1 MKISFAIC
9 TYNRLSYLKLVTEDF
24 LKQCE
29 ELSSRLGTLEAVAE
43 SELGIRPLEI
53 ELLFI
58 DNNSDDGTE
67 EYCKSFVDS
76 FNFQDQENY
85 KNSKNRALINRAI
98 GKVTASYIFEKRQGL
113 SHARNAAI
121 EKFTGE
127 YLVFLDDDIRLAD
140 SFLLNLLVNLQSLLV
155 TDSLDLNLASPIKT
169 ASLPFIASVRI
180 VPEWESEK
188 PGWLSFKPPFAL
200 SPSVF
205 PSHDYGSENRI
216 YPFVFENLK
225 VANPIGAVMLIS
237 RSVFEKIGIFNTELG
252 VGSSALGFGLH
263 EDTEFFR
270 TALKEGVP
278 LYYWGDTQVTHPV
291 TKQRMSGKY
300 ICDWYF
306 KSGKSLTWL
315 AFNRADLFENGQAEM
330 IGMPVFLIRKLPR
343 ILKQFLSVRIMA
355 IPVYLILKL
364 VSLMGFSLLS
374 YLSFNFRII
383 IYFRALM
390 MKCLG
395 EISAFRVLH

>member
-24 LKQCE
+24 FKQCE
-29 ELSSRLGTLEAVAE
+29 RLRFSREIQKTAAE
-43 SELGIRPLEI
+43 SELAIHPLEI

-58 DNNSDDGTE
+58 DNNSNDGTE
-67 EYCKSFVDS
+67 EYCKSFIQR
-76 FNFQDQENY
+76 FNSQSDHEDCEKY
-85 KNSKNRALINRAI
+85 SAA
-98 GKVTASYIFEKRQGL
+98 YIFEKKQGL

-140 SFLLNLLVNLQSLLV
+140 SFLLNLLANLQILLV
-155 TDSLDLNLASPIKT
+155 TDSLNLDLESFPIKT

-180 VPEWESEK
+180 IPEWESEK
-188 PGWLSFKPPFAL
+188 PEWLSFKPPFSL

-205 PSHDYGSENRI
+205 PSHDYGSESRT

-225 VANPIGAVMLIS
+225 VSNPIGAVMLIS
-237 RSVFEKIGIFNTELG
+237 RSVFDKIGIFNTELG

-270 TALKEGVP
+270 TALKERVTI
-278 LYYWGDTQVTHPV
+278 YYWGDTQVTHPV
-291 TKQRMSGKY
+291 TKQRMTEKY

-306 KSGKSLTWL
+306 QSGKSLTWL

-330 IGMPVFLIRKLPR
+330 IGMPVSLTRKLPK
-343 ILKQFLSVRIMA
+343 ILKQFLRLRIMRT
-355 IPVYLILKL
+355 PLYLILKFL
-364 VSLMGFSLLS
+364 CLTCLSLLS

-383 IYFRALM
+383 VYFRALM

>member
-24 LKQCE
+24 FKQCN
-29 ELSSRLGTLEAVAE
+29 ELGSYLNSWTINQEIDAE
-43 SELGIRPLEI
+43 SGILNKLLEI
-53 ELLFI
+53 EFLLI
-58 DNNSDDGTE
+58 NNNSNDATE
-67 EYCKSFVDS
+67 ECYKSFIEKFELHFASLPSNNLNTRVKYS
-76 FNFQDQENY
+76 
-85 KNSKNRALINRAI
+85 AI
-98 GKVTASYIFEKRQGL
+98 YIFEKKQGL

-140 SFLLNLLVNLQSLLV
+140 SFLLNLLANLHGLLV
-155 TDSLDLNLASPIKT
+155 TE
-169 ASLPFIASVRI
+169 PFIASVRI
-180 VPEWESEK
+180 TPEWELEK
-188 PGWLSFKPPFAL
+188 PEWLRFKPPFSL

-205 PSHDYGSENRI
+205 PSHDYGSEKRI

-237 RSVFEKIGIFNTELG
+237 RSVFKKIGIFNTELG

-270 TALKEGVP
+270 TALKERVP
-278 LYYWGDTQVTHPV
+278 IYYWGDTQVTHPV

-330 IGMPVFLIRKLPR
+330 IGMPVSLTRKLPK
-343 ILKQFLSVRIMA
+343 ILKQFLRLRIMRT
-355 IPVYLILKL
+355 PLYLILKFL
-364 VSLMGFSLLS
+364 CLTCLSLLS

>member
-9 TYNRLSYLKLVTEDF
+9 TYNRLHYLKLVTEDF
-24 LKQCE
+24 FKQCE
-29 ELSSRLGTLEAVAE
+29 ELRLSLDAQEIVAE
-43 SELGIRPLEI
+43 SGFALRPLEI

-58 DNNSDDGTE
+58 DNNSNDGTY

-76 FNFQDQENY
+76 FEAQFDFLSSNNLSL
-85 KNSKNRALINRAI
+85 KSKYSVA
-98 GKVTASYIFEKRQGL
+98 YIFEKKQGL

-140 SFLLNLLVNLQSLLV
+140 SFLVNLLANLNKTLV
-155 TDSLDLNLASPIKT
+155 TNAALDEQCFNGLET
-169 ASLPFIASVRI
+169 ASLSFIASLRI
-180 VPEWESEK
+180 VPGWDSKK
-188 PGWLSFKPPFAL
+188 PEWLSFKPPFAL

-205 PSHDYGSENRI
+205 PSHDYGSESRT

-237 RSVFEKIGIFNTELG
+237 RSVFEKIGIFNIELG

-270 TALKEGVP
+270 TALKKGIP
-278 LYYWGDTQVTHPV
+278 IYYWGDTYIIHPV

-315 AFNRADLFENGQAEM
+315 AFNRADLFEEGQAEM
-330 IGMPVFLIRKLPR
+330 IGMPFLLIRKLPKK
-343 ILKQFLSVRIMA
+343 LKQFLSMRIMA

-364 VSLMGFSLLS
+364 LSLMGFSLLS
-374 YLSFNFRII
+374 YLSLNFRII
-383 IYFRALM
+383 IYLRALT

-395 EISAFRVLH
+395 EISAFRMLY

>member
-24 LKQCE
+24 LKQYK
-29 ELSSRLGTLEAVAE
+29 ELRLHLDHQEISAE
-43 SELGIRPLEI
+43 SEMAIQSLKI
-53 ELLFI
+53 EFLFI
-58 DNNSDDGTE
+58 DNNSNDGTE
-67 EYCKSFVDS
+67 EYCKSVIER
-76 FNFQDQENY
+76 FNNVGSSEKY
-85 KNSKNRALINRAI
+85 SAA
-98 GKVTASYIFEKRQGL
+98 YIFEKRQGL

-140 SFLLNLLVNLQSLLV
+140 SFLLNLFANLNETLV
-155 TDSLDLNLASPIKT
+155 TNTSGT
-169 ASLPFIASVRI
+169 ASLSFIASVRI
-180 VPEWESEK
+180 IPEWELEK
-188 PGWLSFKPPFAL
+188 PEWLSLKPPFSL

-205 PSHDYGSENRI
+205 PAHDYGSENRI

-237 RSVFEKIGIFNTELG
+237 RSVFEKIGIFNIELG

-278 LYYWGDTQVTHPV
+278 IYYWGDTQVTHPV
-291 TKQRMSGKY
+291 TKQRMTEKY

-330 IGMPVFLIRKLPR
+330 IGMPVFLIRKLPE
-343 ILKQFLSVRIMA
+343 ILKQFLSMRIMA

-364 VSLMGFSLLS
+364 LSLICFSLLS
-374 YLSFNFRII
+374 YLSFNFRSI

-395 EISAFRVLH
+395 EISAFRVIR

>member
-24 LKQCE
+24 FKQCN
-29 ELSSRLGTLEAVAE
+29 ELGSYLNSLTINQEIDAE
-43 SELGIRPLEI
+43 SGMLNKLLEI
-53 ELLFI
+53 EFLLI
-58 DNNSDDGTE
+58 NNNSNDATE
-67 EYCKSFVDS
+67 ECYKSFIEKFELHFASLPSNNLNTRVKYS
-76 FNFQDQENY
+76 
-85 KNSKNRALINRAI
+85 AI
-98 GKVTASYIFEKRQGL
+98 YIFEKKQGL

-140 SFLLNLLVNLQSLLV
+140 SFLLNLLMNLRGLLV
-155 TDSLDLNLASPIKT
+155 TE
-169 ASLPFIASVRI
+169 PFIASVRI

-188 PGWLSFKPPFAL
+188 PKWLSFKPPFAL

-205 PSHDYGSENRI
+205 PSHDYGSESRT

-270 TALKEGVP
+270 TALKEQVSI
-278 LYYWGDTQVTHPV
+278 YYWGDTQVTHPV

-315 AFNRADLFENGQAEM
+315 AFNRADLFENGQAGM
-330 IGMPVFLIRKLPR
+330 IGMPVFLIRKLPKV
-343 ILKQFLSVRIMA
+343 LKQFLSMKIMA

-364 VSLMGFSLLS
+364 LSLMCLSLIS

>member
-24 LKQCE
+24 LKQCK
-29 ELSSRLGTLEAVAE
+29 ELSLSLETLETVVENEFA
-43 SELGIRPLEI
+43 IQPLEI
-53 ELLFI
+53 EFLFI

-98 GKVTASYIFEKRQGL
+98 GKVTAAYIFEKRQGL

-127 YLVFLDDDIRLAD
+127 YLVFLDDDIRLVD
-140 SFLLNLLVNLQSLLV
+140 SFLLNLLMNLRGLLV
-155 TDSLDLNLASPIKT
+155 TNALET

-180 VPEWESEK
+180 IPEWELEK
-188 PGWLSFKPPFAL
+188 PEWLSFKPPFAL

-205 PSHDYGSENRI
+205 PSHDYGSETRT

-270 TALKEGVP
+270 TAFKEGVP

-330 IGMPVFLIRKLPR
+330 IGMPVFLIRKLPE

>member
-24 LKQCE
+24 FKQCN
-29 ELSSRLGTLEAVAE
+29 ELGSYLNSWTINQEIDAE
-43 SELGIRPLEI
+43 SGILNKLLEI
-53 ELLFI
+53 EFLLI
-58 DNNSDDGTE
+58 NNNSNDATE
-67 EYCKSFVDS
+67 ECYKSFIEKFELHFASLPSNNLNARVKYS
-76 FNFQDQENY
+76 
-85 KNSKNRALINRAI
+85 AI
-98 GKVTASYIFEKRQGL
+98 YIFEKKQGL
-113 SHARNAAI
+113 SRARNAAI

-140 SFLLNLLVNLQSLLV
+140 SFLLNLLMNLQDLLV
-155 TDSLDLNLASPIKT
+155 TDSLDLNLESFPAKT
-169 ASLPFIASVRI
+169 VSLPFIASVRI
-180 VPEWESEK
+180 VPDWESEK
-188 PGWLSFKPPFAL
+188 PEWLSFKPPFAL

-205 PSHDYGSENRI
+205 PSHDYASEKRI

-237 RSVFEKIGIFNTELG
+237 RSVFKKIGIFNTELG

-278 LYYWGDTQVTHPV
+278 IYYWGDTQVTHPV

-315 AFNRADLFENGQAEM
+315 AFNRVDLFENGQAEM
-330 IGMPVFLIRKLPR
+330 IGMPMFLTRKLPE
-343 ILKQFLSVRIMA
+343 ILKQFLSMKIMA
-355 IPVYLILKL
+355 TPVYLIFKL
-364 VSLMGFSLLS
+364 LSLMCFSLLS

>member
-9 TYNRLSYLKLVTEDF
+9 TYNRLSYLQLVTEDF

-29 ELSSRLGTLEAVAE
+29 ELLSLSLETQETAAE
-43 SELGIRPLEI
+43 SKFSIRPLEI
-53 ELLFI
+53 EFLCI
-58 DNNSDDGTE
+58 DNNSNDGTE
-67 EYCKSFVDS
+67 EYCKSFIQR
-76 FNFQDQENY
+76 FNSQSDHEDCEKY
-85 KNSKNRALINRAI
+85 SAA
-98 GKVTASYIFEKRQGL
+98 YIFEKKQGL

-180 VPEWESEK
+180 IPEWELEK
-188 PGWLSFKPPFAL
+188 PEWLSLKPPFSL

-205 PSHDYGSENRI
+205 PSHDYGSESRI

-270 TALKEGVP
+270 TALKEEVP
-278 LYYWGDTQVTHPV
+278 IYYWGDTQVTHPV

-315 AFNRADLFENGQAEM
+315 AFNRADLFENGQAGM
-330 IGMPVFLIRKLPR
+330 IGMPVFLIRRLPK

-364 VSLMGFSLLS
+364 VSLRGFSLLS

>member
-9 TYNRLSYLKLVTEDF
+9 TYNRLSYLQLVTEDF
-24 LKQCE
+24 LKQCK
-29 ELSSRLGTLEAVAE
+29 ELSLSLETLKTAAE
-43 SELGIRPLEI
+43 SEFAIQPLEI

-67 EYCKSFVDS
+67 EYCKSFIQR
-76 FNFQDQENY
+76 FNNVAPSVKY
-85 KNSKNRALINRAI
+85 SAA
-98 GKVTASYIFEKRQGL
+98 YIFEKRQGL

-140 SFLLNLLVNLQSLLV
+140 SFLLNLLANLRGLLM
-155 TDSLDLNLASPIKT
+155 TGSF
-169 ASLPFIASVRI
+169 PFIASVRI
-180 VPEWESEK
+180 IPEWELEK
-188 PGWLSFKPPFAL
+188 PEWLSSKPPFSL

-205 PSHDYGSENRI
+205 PLHDYGSESRT

-270 TALKEGVP
+270 TALKERVP
-278 LYYWGDTQVTHPV
+278 IYYWGDTQVIHPV

-330 IGMPVFLIRKLPR
+330 IGIPMFLIRKLPK
-343 ILKQFLSVRIMA
+343 ILKQFLSMKIMA
-355 IPVYLILKL
+355 IPVYLIFKL
-364 VSLMGFSLLS
+364 LSLMCFSLLS

>member
-1 MKISFAIC
+1 VKYSAI
-9 TYNRLSYLKLVTEDF
+9 
-24 LKQCE
+24 
-29 ELSSRLGTLEAVAE
+29 
-43 SELGIRPLEI
+43 
-53 ELLFI
+53 
-58 DNNSDDGTE
+58 
-67 EYCKSFVDS
+67 
-76 FNFQDQENY
+76 
-85 KNSKNRALINRAI
+85 
-98 GKVTASYIFEKRQGL
+98 YIFEKKQGL

-140 SFLLNLLVNLQSLLV
+140 SFLLNLLMNLRGLLV
-155 TDSLDLNLASPIKT
+155 TE
-169 ASLPFIASVRI
+169 PFIASVRI

-188 PGWLSFKPPFAL
+188 PKWLSFKPPFAL

-205 PSHDYGSENRI
+205 PSHDYGSESRT

-270 TALKEGVP
+270 TALKEQVSI
-278 LYYWGDTQVTHPV
+278 YYWGDTQVTHPV

-315 AFNRADLFENGQAEM
+315 AFNRADLFENGQAGM
-330 IGMPVFLIRKLPR
+330 IGMPVFLIRKLPKV
-343 ILKQFLSVRIMA
+343 LKQFLSMKIMA

-364 VSLMGFSLLS
+364 LSLMCLSLIS

>member
-24 LKQCE
+24 FKQCE
-29 ELSSRLGTLEAVAE
+29 ELRFSLEAHETTAE
-43 SELGIRPLEI
+43 SEFAIQSLEI
-53 ELLFI
+53 EFLFI
-58 DNNSDDGTE
+58 DNNSDDGTG
-67 EYCKSFVDS
+67 EYCKLFAGR
-76 FNFQDQENY
+76 FNFQDQENC
-85 KNSKNRALINRAI
+85 KNTKNEISINHCI
-98 GKVTASYIFEKRQGL
+98 GKVTVAYIFEKRQGL

-140 SFLLNLLVNLQSLLV
+140 SFLLNLLVNLNKSLV
-155 TDSLDLNLASPIKT
+155 TNVLET

-188 PGWLSFKPPFAL
+188 PEWLSFKPPFAL

-205 PSHDYGSENRI
+205 PSHDYGSESRT

-278 LYYWGDTQVTHPV
+278 LYYWGDTQVAHPV

-330 IGMPVFLIRKLPR
+330 IGMPVLLTRKLPKK
-343 ILKQFLSVRIMA
+343 IKQFLSMRVMA

-364 VSLMGFSLLS
+364 LSLMGFSLLS
-374 YLSFNFRII
+374 YLSFNFRTI

-395 EISAFRVLH
+395 EISAFRILH

>member
-76 FNFQDQENY
+76 FNFQDQENC
-85 KNSKNRALINRAI
+85 KNTKNEISINRSI
-98 GKVTASYIFEKRQGL
+98 GKVTAAYIFEKRQGL

-140 SFLLNLLVNLQSLLV
+140 SFLLNLFMNLRGLLV
-155 TDSLDLNLASPIKT
+155 TNALET

-180 VPEWESEK
+180 IPEWESEK

-205 PSHDYGSENRI
+205 PSHDYGSESRI

-270 TALKEGVP
+270 TALKERVP
-278 LYYWGDTQVTHPV
+278 LYYWGDTEVTHPV

-330 IGMPVFLIRKLPR
+330 IGMPMFLIRKLPK
-343 ILKQFLSVRIMA
+343 ILKQILSVKIMA

-364 VSLMGFSLLS
+364 LSLMCFSLLS

>member
-9 TYNRLSYLKLVTEDF
+9 TYNRLSYLQLVTEDF

-29 ELSSRLGTLEAVAE
+29 RLRFSSEIQETAAE
-43 SELGIRPLEI
+43 SKFAIQPLEI
-53 ELLFI
+53 EFLFI

-67 EYCKSFVDS
+67 EYCKSFIQR
-76 FNFQDQENY
+76 FNSQSDHEGCEKY
-85 KNSKNRALINRAI
+85 SAA
-98 GKVTASYIFEKRQGL
+98 YIFEKKQGL

-140 SFLLNLLVNLQSLLV
+140 SFLLNLLVNLQVLLV

-180 VPEWESEK
+180 IPEWELEK
-188 PGWLSFKPPFAL
+188 PEWLSFKPPFSL

-205 PSHDYGSENRI
+205 PSHDYGSERRI

-270 TALKEGVP
+270 TALKDGVP
-278 LYYWGDTQVTHPV
+278 IYYWGDTQVTHPV
-291 TKQRMSGKY
+291 TKQRMSEKY

-315 AFNRADLFENGQAEM
+315 AFNRADLFENGQAGM
-330 IGMPVFLIRKLPR
+330 IGMPVFLIRKLPK
-343 ILKQFLSVRIMA
+343 ILKRFLSMKIMA

-364 VSLMGFSLLS
+364 LSLMCFSLLG

>member
-1 MKISFAIC
+1 
-9 TYNRLSYLKLVTEDF
+9 
-24 LKQCE
+24 
-29 ELSSRLGTLEAVAE
+29 VAE
-43 SELGIRPLEI
+43 SELAIHPLEI

-58 DNNSDDGTE
+58 DNNSNDGTE
-67 EYCKSFVDS
+67 EYCKSFIQR
-76 FNFQDQENY
+76 FNSQSHHEDREKY
-85 KNSKNRALINRAI
+85 SAA
-98 GKVTASYIFEKRQGL
+98 YIFEKKQGL

-140 SFLLNLLVNLQSLLV
+140 SFLLNLLMNLQGLLV
-155 TDSLDLNLASPIKT
+155 TDSLDINLESSPIKT

-180 VPEWESEK
+180 IPEWELEK
-188 PGWLSFKPPFAL
+188 PEWLSFKPPFSL

-205 PSHDYGSENRI
+205 PSHDYGSESRI

-270 TALKEGVP
+270 TALKEQIP
-278 LYYWGDTQVTHPV
+278 IYYWGNTQVSHPV
-291 TKQRMSGKY
+291 TKQRMSEKY
-300 ICDWYF
+300 ICEWYF

-315 AFNRADLFENGQAEM
+315 ACKRADLFENGQAGM
-330 IGMPVFLIRKLPR
+330 IGMPVLLTRKLPK
-343 ILKQFLSVRIMA
+343 ILKLFLTVRIMA

-364 VSLMGFSLLS
+364 LSLVCFSLLS
-374 YLSFNFRII
+374 CLSFNFRIV

-390 MKCLG
+390 MKCFG
-395 EISAFRVLH
+395 EISAFRILH

>member
-29 ELSSRLGTLEAVAE
+29 ELSLSLETRESAAE
-43 SELGIRPLEI
+43 SELAIRPLEI

-98 GKVTASYIFEKRQGL
+98 GKVTAVYIFEKRQGL

-140 SFLLNLLVNLQSLLV
+140 SFLLNLFMNLRGLLV
-155 TDSLDLNLASPIKT
+155 TNALET

-180 VPEWESEK
+180 IPEWELEK
-188 PGWLSFKPPFAL
+188 PEWLSFKPPFAL

-205 PSHDYGSENRI
+205 PSHDYGSETRT

-270 TALKEGVP
+270 TAFKEGVP

-330 IGMPVFLIRKLPR
+330 IGMPVFLIRKLPE
-343 ILKQFLSVRIMA
+343 ILKQFLRVRIMA

-374 YLSFNFRII
+374 YLSFNFRTI

>member
-9 TYNRLSYLKLVTEDF
+9 TYNRLHYLKLVTEDF
-24 LKQCE
+24 FKQCE
-29 ELSSRLGTLEAVAE
+29 ELRLSLDAQEIVAE
-43 SELGIRPLEI
+43 SGFAIRPLEI

-58 DNNSDDGTE
+58 DNNSNDGTD

-76 FNFQDQENY
+76 FEAQLNFLSSNNLSL
-85 KNSKNRALINRAI
+85 KSKYSAA
-98 GKVTASYIFEKRQGL
+98 YIFEKRQGL

-127 YLVFLDDDIRLAD
+127 YLVFLDDDIRLTD
-140 SFLLNLLVNLQSLLV
+140 SFLVNLLANLNKTLV
-155 TDSLDLNLASPIKT
+155 TNAALDEQCFNGLET
-169 ASLPFIASVRI
+169 ASLSFIASLRI
-180 VPEWESEK
+180 VPEWELEK
-188 PGWLSFKPPFAL
+188 PEWLSFKPPFAL

-205 PSHDYGSENRI
+205 PSHDYSSESRT

-270 TALKEGVP
+270 TALKKGIP
-278 LYYWGDTQVTHPV
+278 IYYWGDTYVIHPV

-315 AFNRADLFENGQAEM
+315 AFNRADLFEEGQAEM
-330 IGMPVFLIRKLPR
+330 IGMPFLLIRKLPKK
-343 ILKQFLSVRIMA
+343 LKQFLSMRIMA

-364 VSLMGFSLLS
+364 LSLMGFSLLS
-374 YLSFNFRII
+374 YLSLNFRII
-383 IYFRALM
+383 IYFRALT

-395 EISAFRVLH
+395 EISAFRMLY

>member
-24 LKQCE
+24 FKQCN
-29 ELSSRLGTLEAVAE
+29 ELGSYLNSLTINQEIDAE
-43 SELGIRPLEI
+43 SGMLNKLLEI
-53 ELLFI
+53 EFLLI
-58 DNNSDDGTE
+58 NNNSNDATE
-67 EYCKSFVDS
+67 ECYKSFIEKFELHFASLPSNNLNTRVKYS
-76 FNFQDQENY
+76 
-85 KNSKNRALINRAI
+85 AI
-98 GKVTASYIFEKRQGL
+98 YIFEKKQGL

-140 SFLLNLLVNLQSLLV
+140 SFLLNLLMNLRGLLV
-155 TDSLDLNLASPIKT
+155 TE
-169 ASLPFIASVRI
+169 PFIASVRI

-188 PGWLSFKPPFAL
+188 PKWLSFKPPFAL

-205 PSHDYGSENRI
+205 PSHDYGSESRT

-278 LYYWGDTQVTHPV
+278 IYYWGDTQVTHPV

-300 ICDWYF
+300 VCDWYF

-315 AFNRADLFENGQAEM
+315 AFNRLDLFENGQAEM
-330 IGMPVFLIRKLPR
+330 IGMPMFLTRKLPE
-343 ILKQFLSVRIMA
+343 ILKQFLSMKIMA

-364 VSLMGFSLLS
+364 LSLMCLSLIS

>member
-24 LKQCE
+24 FKQCN
-29 ELSSRLGTLEAVAE
+29 ELGSYLNSLTINQEIDAE
-43 SELGIRPLEI
+43 SGMLNKLLEI
-53 ELLFI
+53 EFLLI
-58 DNNSDDGTE
+58 NNNSNDATE
-67 EYCKSFVDS
+67 ECYKSFIEKFELHFASLPSNNLNARVKYS
-76 FNFQDQENY
+76 
-85 KNSKNRALINRAI
+85 AI
-98 GKVTASYIFEKRQGL
+98 YIFEKKQGL

-127 YLVFLDDDIRLAD
+127 YLVFLDDDIHLAD
-140 SFLLNLLVNLQSLLV
+140 SFLLNLLMNLRGLLV
-155 TDSLDLNLASPIKT
+155 TE
-169 ASLPFIASVRI
+169 PFIASVRI

-188 PGWLSFKPPFAL
+188 PKWLSFKPPFAL

-205 PSHDYGSENRI
+205 PSHDYGSESRR
-216 YPFVFENLK
+216 YPFVLENLK

-270 TALKEGVP
+270 TALKEQVSI
-278 LYYWGDTQVTHPV
+278 YYWGDTQVTHPV

-315 AFNRADLFENGQAEM
+315 AFNRADLFENGQAGM
-330 IGMPVFLIRKLPR
+330 IGMPVFLIRKLPKV
-343 ILKQFLSVRIMA
+343 LKQFLSMKIMA

-364 VSLMGFSLLS
+364 LSLMCLSLIS

>member
-24 LKQCE
+24 LKQCK
-29 ELSSRLGTLEAVAE
+29 ELRLGLEAQETATE
-43 SELGIRPLEI
+43 SEFAIRPLEI

-58 DNNSDDGTE
+58 DNNSNDGTE
-67 EYCKSFVDS
+67 EYCKLFVDS
-76 FNFQDQENY
+76 FEAQFNFLSSNNLSL
-85 KNSKNRALINRAI
+85 KSKYLAA
-98 GKVTASYIFEKRQGL
+98 YIFEKRQGL

-140 SFLLNLLVNLQSLLV
+140 SFLLNLLMNLRGLLV
-155 TDSLDLNLASPIKT
+155 TNVLET

-188 PGWLSFKPPFAL
+188 PEWLSFKPPFAL
-200 SPSVF
+200 SSSVF
-205 PSHDYGSENRI
+205 PSHDYGSESRT

-291 TKQRMSGKY
+291 TKQRMSRKY

-330 IGMPVFLIRKLPR
+330 IGMPVFLIRKLPE
-343 ILKQFLSVRIMA
+343 ILKEFLSVRIMA

-364 VSLMGFSLLS
+364 LSLMGFSLLS
-374 YLSFNFRII
+374 YLSLNFRTI

>member
-24 LKQCE
+24 FKQCNE
-29 ELSSRLGTLEAVAE
+29 IGSHLNSWTIHQEIDAE
-43 SELGIRPLEI
+43 SGMLNQLLEI
-53 ELLFI
+53 EFLLI
-58 DNNSDDGTE
+58 NNNSNDATE
-67 EYCKSFVDS
+67 ECYKSFIE
-76 FNFQDQENY
+76 NFELHFASLPSNNLNVRVKY
-85 KNSKNRALINRAI
+85 SAI
-98 GKVTASYIFEKRQGL
+98 YIFEKKQGL

-121 EKFTGE
+121 ERFTGE

-140 SFLLNLLVNLQSLLV
+140 SFLLNLLANLRGLLM
-155 TDSLDLNLASPIKT
+155 T
-169 ASLPFIASVRI
+169 ASFSFIASVRI
-180 VPEWESEK
+180 IPEWELEK
-188 PGWLSFKPPFAL
+188 PEWLSSKPPFSL

-205 PSHDYGSENRI
+205 PSHDYGSESRI

-270 TALKEGVP
+270 TALKERVP
-278 LYYWGDTQVTHPV
+278 IYYWGDTQVIHPV

-330 IGMPVFLIRKLPR
+330 IGMPMFLIRKLPK
-343 ILKQFLSVRIMA
+343 ILKQFLSMKIMA
-355 IPVYLILKL
+355 IPVYLIFKL
-364 VSLMGFSLLS
+364 LSLMCFSLLS

>member
-9 TYNRLSYLKLVTEDF
+9 TYNRLSYLQLVTEDF
-24 LKQCE
+24 LKQCK
-29 ELSSRLGTLEAVAE
+29 ELSLGLETQEAAVE
-43 SELGIRPLEI
+43 SKLGIRPLEI

-67 EYCKSFVDS
+67 EYCKSFIQR
-76 FNFQDQENY
+76 FNNVAPSVKY
-85 KNSKNRALINRAI
+85 SAA
-98 GKVTASYIFEKRQGL
+98 YIFEKRQGL

-140 SFLLNLLVNLQSLLV
+140 SFLLNLLTNLQGLLG
-155 TDSLDLNLASPIKT
+155 TDSLDLNLTFPIKT

-180 VPEWESEK
+180 IPEWELEK
-188 PGWLSFKPPFAL
+188 PEWLSLKPPFSL

-205 PSHDYGSENRI
+205 PAHDYGSENRI

-278 LYYWGDTQVTHPV
+278 IYYWGDTKVTHPV

-315 AFNRADLFENGQAEM
+315 ACNRADLFESGQAEM
-330 IGMPVFLIRKLPR
+330 IGMPMFLIRKLPE

-364 VSLMGFSLLS
+364 LSLMCLSLIS
-374 YLSFNFRII
+374 YLSFNFRIV

-395 EISAFRVLH
+395 EISAFRILH

>member
-24 LKQCE
+24 FKQCN
-29 ELSSRLGTLEAVAE
+29 ELGSYLNSWTINQEIDAE
-43 SELGIRPLEI
+43 SGMLNKLLEI
-53 ELLFI
+53 EFLLI
-58 DNNSDDGTE
+58 NNNSNDATE
-67 EYCKSFVDS
+67 ECYKSFIEKFELHFASLPSNNLNTRVKYS
-76 FNFQDQENY
+76 
-85 KNSKNRALINRAI
+85 AI
-98 GKVTASYIFEKRQGL
+98 YIFEKKQGL

-140 SFLLNLLVNLQSLLV
+140 SFLLNLLMNLQDLLV
-155 TDSLDLNLASPIKT
+155 TDSLDLDLESFPIKT

-180 VPEWESEK
+180 TPEWELEK
-188 PGWLSFKPPFAL
+188 PEWLSFKPPFAL

-205 PSHDYGSENRI
+205 PAHDYGSEKRI

-237 RSVFEKIGIFNTELG
+237 RSVFKKIGIFNTELG

-278 LYYWGDTQVTHPV
+278 IYYWGDTQVIHPV

-330 IGMPVFLIRKLPR
+330 IGMPMFLIRKLPK
-343 ILKQFLSVRIMA
+343 ILKQFLSMKIMA
-355 IPVYLILKL
+355 IPVYLIFKL
-364 VSLMGFSLLS
+364 LSLTCFSLLS

>member
-1 MKISFAIC
+1 M
-9 TYNRLSYLKLVTEDF
+9 
-24 LKQCE
+24 
-29 ELSSRLGTLEAVAE
+29 
-43 SELGIRPLEI
+43 
-53 ELLFI
+53 
-58 DNNSDDGTE
+58 
-67 EYCKSFVDS
+67 
-76 FNFQDQENY
+76 
-85 KNSKNRALINRAI
+85 
-98 GKVTASYIFEKRQGL
+98 
-113 SHARNAAI
+113 
-121 EKFTGE
+121 
-127 YLVFLDDDIRLAD
+127 
-140 SFLLNLLVNLQSLLV
+140 

-180 VPEWESEK
+180 VPSWESEK
-188 PGWLSFKPPFAL
+188 PEWLSFKPPFSL

-205 PSHDYGSENRI
+205 PSHDYGSETRT

-315 AFNRADLFENGQAEM
+315 AFNRADLFENRQAEM
-330 IGMPVFLIRKLPR
+330 IGMPVLLIRKMPE
-343 ILKQFLSVRIMA
+343 ILKRFLSVRIMA

>member
-24 LKQCE
+24 FKQCN
-29 ELSSRLGTLEAVAE
+29 ELGSYLNSWTINQEIDAE
-43 SELGIRPLEI
+43 SGMLNKLLEI
-53 ELLFI
+53 EFLLI
-58 DNNSDDGTE
+58 NNNSNDATE
-67 EYCKSFVDS
+67 ECYKSFIEKFELHFASLPSNNLNTRVKYS
-76 FNFQDQENY
+76 
-85 KNSKNRALINRAI
+85 AI
-98 GKVTASYIFEKRQGL
+98 YIFEKKQGL

-140 SFLLNLLVNLQSLLV
+140 SFLLNLLANLRGLLE
-155 TDSLDLNLASPIKT
+155 T
-169 ASLPFIASVRI
+169 ASFSFIASVRI
-180 VPEWESEK
+180 TPEWELEK
-188 PGWLSFKPPFAL
+188 PEWLSFKPPFAL

-205 PSHDYGSENRI
+205 PSHDYGSEKRI

-270 TALKEGVP
+270 TALKEQVP
-278 LYYWGDTQVTHPV
+278 IYYWGDTQVIHPV

-330 IGMPVFLIRKLPR
+330 IGMPVFLIRKLPQ
-343 ILKQFLSVRIMA
+343 ILKRFLSMKIMA
-355 IPVYLILKL
+355 IPVYLIFKL
-364 VSLMGFSLLS
+364 LSLMCFSLLS

>member
-29 ELSSRLGTLEAVAE
+29 GLRFRLETLGTAAGSGFAIQPLA
-43 SELGIRPLEI
+43 IQPLEI
-53 ELLFI
+53 EFLLI
-58 DNNSDDGTE
+58 DNNSNDGTE
-67 EYCKSFVDS
+67 EYCKSFIPR
-76 FNFQDQENY
+76 FNSQ
-85 KNSKNRALINRAI
+85 
-98 GKVTASYIFEKRQGL
+98 VTAAYIFEKRQGL

-121 EKFTGE
+121 ENFTGE

-140 SFLLNLLVNLQSLLV
+140 SFLLNLLVNLSSLLM
-155 TDSLDLNLASPIKT
+155 TDSLDPSVESFT
-169 ASLPFIASVRI
+169 VETVSLSFIASVRI
-180 VPEWESEK
+180 TPEWELEK
-188 PGWLSFKPPFAL
+188 PEWLSFKPPFSL

-205 PSHDYGSENRI
+205 PSHDYGSESRM

-225 VANPIGAVMLIS
+225 VANPIGAVILIS
-237 RSVFEKIGIFNTELG
+237 RPVFEKIGIFNTELG
-252 VGSSALGFGLH
+252 VGSSAMGFGLH

-270 TALKEGVP
+270 TALKKGVP
-278 LYYWGDTQVTHPV
+278 IYYWGDTQVIHPV
-291 TKQRMSGKY
+291 TKQRMTEKY

-330 IGMPVFLIRKLPR
+330 IGMPVFLTRRLPKVLKL
-343 ILKQFLSVRIMA
+343 LLSIRIMA

-364 VSLMGFSLLS
+364 LSLICFSLLS

-395 EISAFRVLH
+395 EISAFRILH

>member
-9 TYNRLSYLKLVTEDF
+9 TYNRLSYLQLVTEDF
-24 LKQCE
+24 LKQCK
-29 ELSSRLGTLEAVAE
+29 RLGFSSEIQETAAE
-43 SELGIRPLEI
+43 SKFAIQPLEI
-53 ELLFI
+53 EFLFI
-58 DNNSDDGTE
+58 DNNSNDGTE
-67 EYCKSFVDS
+67 EYCKSFIQR
-76 FNFQDQENY
+76 FNSQSDHEDCEKY
-85 KNSKNRALINRAI
+85 SAA
-98 GKVTASYIFEKRQGL
+98 YIFEKKQGL

-180 VPEWESEK
+180 IPEWELEK
-188 PGWLSFKPPFAL
+188 PEWLSLKPPFSL

-205 PSHDYGSENRI
+205 PSHDYGSERRI

-270 TALKEGVP
+270 TALKEEVP
-278 LYYWGDTQVTHPV
+278 IYYWGDTQVTHPV

-315 AFNRADLFENGQAEM
+315 AFNRADLFENGQAGM
-330 IGMPVFLIRKLPR
+330 IGMPVFLIRRLPK
-343 ILKQFLSVRIMA
+343 ILKQFLSMKIMA

-364 VSLMGFSLLS
+364 LALMFLSLIS

-383 IYFRALM
+383 VYFRALM

>member
-24 LKQCE
+24 FKQCN
-29 ELSSRLGTLEAVAE
+29 ELGSYLNSLTINQEIDAE
-43 SELGIRPLEI
+43 SGMLNKLLEI
-53 ELLFI
+53 EFLLI
-58 DNNSDDGTE
+58 NNNSNDATE
-67 EYCKSFVDS
+67 ECYKSFIEKFELHFASLPSNNLNTRVKYS
-76 FNFQDQENY
+76 
-85 KNSKNRALINRAI
+85 AI
-98 GKVTASYIFEKRQGL
+98 YIFEKKQGL

-140 SFLLNLLVNLQSLLV
+140 SFLLNLLMNLRGLV
-155 TDSLDLNLASPIKT
+155 VTE
-169 ASLPFIASVRI
+169 PFIASVRI

-188 PGWLSFKPPFAL
+188 PKWLSFKPPFAL

-205 PSHDYGSENRI
+205 PSHDYGSESRT

-270 TALKEGVP
+270 TALKEQVSI
-278 LYYWGDTQVTHPV
+278 YYWGDTQVTHPV

-315 AFNRADLFENGQAEM
+315 AFNRADLFENGQAGM
-330 IGMPVFLIRKLPR
+330 IGMPVFLIRKLPKV
-343 ILKQFLSVRIMA
+343 LKQFLSMKIMA

-364 VSLMGFSLLS
+364 LSLMCLSLIS

>member
-29 ELSSRLGTLEAVAE
+29 KLRLRSETLETAME
-43 SELGIRPLEI
+43 SGFAIQSLEI

-58 DNNSDDGTE
+58 DNNSNDGTE
-67 EYCKSFVDS
+67 EYCKSFIQR
-76 FNFQDQENY
+76 FNNVGSSEKY
-85 KNSKNRALINRAI
+85 SAA
-98 GKVTASYIFEKRQGL
+98 YIFEKRQGL

-121 EKFTGE
+121 ENFTGE

-140 SFLLNLLVNLQSLLV
+140 SFLLNLLAKLQDLLG
-155 TDSLDLNLASPIKT
+155 TDYQDIALESFSIKT
-169 ASLPFIASVRI
+169 GSFPFIASVRI

-188 PGWLSFKPPFAL
+188 PEWLSFKPPFSL

-205 PSHDYGSENRI
+205 PSHDYGSELRK
-216 YPFVFENLK
+216 YPFIFENLR

-237 RSVFEKIGIFNTELG
+237 RSVFNKIGIFNTELG

-270 TALKEGVP
+270 TALKERVP
-278 LYYWGDTQVTHPV
+278 IYYWGDSQVTHPV
-291 TKQRMSGKY
+291 TKQRMTSKY

-315 AFNRADLFENGQAEM
+315 AFHRADLFEDGHAEM
-330 IGMPVFLIRKLPR
+330 IGMPMFLIRKLPK
-343 ILKQFLSVRIMA
+343 ILKQFLSVKIMA

-364 VSLMGFSLLS
+364 LSLMGFSLLS

-383 IYFRALM
+383 MYFRALM
-390 MKCLG
+390 MKCFG
-395 EISAFRVLH
+395 EISAFRILD

>member
-1 MKISFAIC
+1 MKISFSIC

-29 ELSSRLGTLEAVAE
+29 GLRLRLETLEAAAE
-43 SELGIRPLEI
+43 SEFAIQPLKI

-58 DNNSDDGTE
+58 DNNSNDGTK
-67 EYCKSFVDS
+67 EYCKSFIQR
-76 FNFQDQENY
+76 FNSQHHEDDEKY
-85 KNSKNRALINRAI
+85 SAA
-98 GKVTASYIFEKRQGL
+98 YIFEKKQGL

-121 EKFTGE
+121 ENFTGE

-140 SFLLNLLVNLQSLLV
+140 SFLLNLLAKLRGL
-155 TDSLDLNLASPIKT
+155 IET
-169 ASLPFIASVRI
+169 ASFSFIASVRI
-180 VPEWESEK
+180 IPQWELEK
-188 PGWLSFKPPFAL
+188 PEWLSFKPPFSL

-205 PSHDYGSENRI
+205 PAHDYGSESRI

-270 TALKEGVP
+270 TALKDGIP
-278 LYYWGDTQVTHPV
+278 IYYWGDTQVAHPV
-291 TKQRMSGKY
+291 TKQRMTGKY

-330 IGMPVFLIRKLPR
+330 IGMPVFLTRKLPKV
-343 ILKQFLSVRIMA
+343 LKLLLSVRIMA

-364 VSLMGFSLLS
+364 LSLMCFSLLS

-395 EISAFRVLH
+395 EISAFRILHRSLLEFI

>member
-29 ELSSRLGTLEAVAE
+29 ELSLSLETREFAAE
-43 SELGIRPLEI
+43 SESAIRPLEV

-98 GKVTASYIFEKRQGL
+98 GKVTAAYIFEKRQGL

-127 YLVFLDDDIRLAD
+127 YLVFLDDDIRLVD
-140 SFLLNLLVNLQSLLV
+140 SFLLNLLMNLRGLLV
-155 TDSLDLNLASPIKT
+155 TNALET

-180 VPEWESEK
+180 IPEWELEK
-188 PGWLSFKPPFAL
+188 PEWLSFKPPFAL

-205 PSHDYGSENRI
+205 PSHDYGSETRT

-270 TALKEGVP
+270 TAFKEGVP

-330 IGMPVFLIRKLPR
+330 IGMPVFLIRKLPE

>member
-9 TYNRLSYLKLVTEDF
+9 TYNRLSYLQLVTEDF
-24 LKQCE
+24 LKQCK
-29 ELSSRLGTLEAVAE
+29 ELSLSLETLKIAVE
-43 SELGIRPLEI
+43 SEFAIQPLEI

-67 EYCKSFVDS
+67 EYCKSFIQR
-76 FNFQDQENY
+76 FNNVAPSVKY
-85 KNSKNRALINRAI
+85 SAA
-98 GKVTASYIFEKRQGL
+98 YIFEKRQGL

-121 EKFTGE
+121 ERFTGE

-140 SFLLNLLVNLQSLLV
+140 SFLLNLLANLRGLLM
-155 TDSLDLNLASPIKT
+155 T
-169 ASLPFIASVRI
+169 ASFSFIASVRI
-180 VPEWESEK
+180 IPEWELEK
-188 PGWLSFKPPFAL
+188 PEWLSSKPPFSL

-205 PSHDYGSENRI
+205 PSHDYGSESRI

-270 TALKEGVP
+270 TALKERVP
-278 LYYWGDTQVTHPV
+278 IYYWGDTQVIHPV

-330 IGMPVFLIRKLPR
+330 IGMPMFLIRKLPK
-343 ILKQFLSVRIMA
+343 ILKQFLSVKIMA
-355 IPVYLILKL
+355 IPVYLIFKL
-364 VSLMGFSLLS
+364 LSLMCFSLLS